1 MGSSTLRAEL
11 SFRHAFYFVRDVRV
25 ADIPV
30 ARLAC
35 LRSNL
40 LRAYCNFESQQAISI
55 TRFVF
60 LVYSSSAQL

>member
-30 ARLAC
+30 AWLAYVRTYYVPIAT
-35 LRSNL
+35 LNHSKRSPL
-40 LRAYCNFESQQAISI
+40 LD
-55 TRFVF
+55 
-60 LVYSSSAQL
+60 LDDAQINIKL